1 MTTITALS
9 VQERFHYSEPGCAWR
24 LSSALLRHVP
34 FGKQPVR
41 FVCIGTDRSTGDS
54 YGPLTGTALGEQ
66 AGFPFPLIGTLEQP
80 LHALNLERTLSAAAD
95 EEPVFTVAV
104 DACLGKTAHIGQII
118 LEDRPLMPGRAVGK
132 TLPPVGDVSIKG
144 VVNAAL
150 GDGHEA
156 LRNTRLHLPFMMSR
170 LTARAILLA
179 WHRHESKAVQNA
191 GYDGHD

>member
-9 VQERFHYSEPGCAWR
+9 VQERFHHSEPGCAWR

-34 FGKQPVR
+34 FGRQPVR

-66 AGFPFPLIGTLEQP
+66 ADFPFPLIGTLEQP
-80 LHALNLERTLSAAAD
+80 LHALNLEQKLNPVGNPAD
-95 EEPVFTVAV
+95 VFTVAI
-104 DACLGKTAHIGQII
+104 DACLGKAANIGQII
-118 LEDRPLMPGRAVGK
+118 VEDRPLMPGRAVGK
-132 TLPPVGDVSIKG
+132 SLPPVGDLSIKG

-179 WHRHESKAVQNA
+179 WHRHESKAVQDARHSGN
-191 GYDGHD
+191 D